1 MTTRPFALLALWA
14 ILCVP
19 GLSAQGPRAALQQL
33 GPDKL
38 IRVSVDGNRLQGR
51 TRTIEG
57 DDLLLAMG
65 ERATRV
71 PIAAI
76 DTLWRRRGAYGRG
89 ALVGGAFGAAAFTGF
104 LHFVV
109 SIACESSEGCRDDR
123 RRAWG
128 YGLVLGG
135 AGGALLG
142 AGIGG
147 LFNRWERLEP
157 SQR

>member
-1 MTTRPFALLALWA
+1 MKTLLGVLVLWA
-14 ILCVP
+14 VLCVP
-19 GLSAQGPRAALQQL
+19 VARAQGPRAALQQV
-33 GPDKL
+33 GPAKL
-38 IRVSVDGNRLQGR
+38 IRVSVDGSRLQGR
-51 TRTIEG
+51 IGAIEG
-57 DDLLLAMG
+57 NDLLLTVDD
-65 ERATRV
+65 RPTRV

-76 DTLWRRRGAYGRG
+76 DTLWRRRGAYGKG
-89 ALVGGAFGAAAFTGF
+89 ALIGGAFGAAAFTGF

-109 SIACESSEGCRDDR
+109 TIACESSDGCSDDR

-157 SQR
+157 

>member
-1 MTTRPFALLALWA
+1 MKQVLALLVVWSCMLAVA
-14 ILCVP
+14 P
-19 GLSAQGPRAALQQL
+19 SMAQGPRAALQQVR
-33 GPDKL
+33 PATL
-38 IRVSVDGNRLQGR
+38 IRVAADGRRFQGR
-51 TRTIEG
+51 TRGVEG
-57 DDLLLAMG
+57 DDLILTVDD
-65 ERATRV
+65 RATRV
-71 PIAAI
+71 SIASI
-76 DTLWRRRGAYGRG
+76 DTLWRRRGAHGKG
-89 ALVGGAFGAAAFTGF
+89 ALIGGAFGAAAFTGF

-109 SIACESSEGCRDDR
+109 SIACESSDGCRDDR

-157 SQR
+157 

>member
-1 MTTRPFALLALWA
+1 MRKFPKSLMLAA
-14 ILCVP
+14 MLCAP
-19 GLSAQGPRAALQQL
+19 ELAAQGPRNTLQQV
-33 GPDKL
+33 GADKL
-38 IRVSVDGNRLQGR
+38 IRVSVDGSRLQGR
-51 TRTIEG
+51 IRAIEG
-57 DDLLLAMG
+57 DDLLLAVG
-65 ERATRV
+65 DRPTRV
-71 PIAAI
+71 PITAI
-76 DTLWRRRGAYGRG
+76 DTLWRRRGAYGKG
-89 ALVGGAFGAAAFTGF
+89 ALIGGALGAAAFTGF

-109 SIACESSEGCRDDR
+109 TIACESSEGCADDR

-157 SQR
+157 

>member
-1 MTTRPFALLALWA
+1 MMMKCACIAAAFAVAVTA
-14 ILCVP
+14 
-19 GLSAQGPRAALQQL
+19 GLPAQGPRAALQQV
-33 GPDKL
+33 GAGKL
-38 IRVSVDGNRLQGR
+38 VRVSADGRRVQGR
-51 TRTIEG
+51 IAAIEG
-57 DDLLLAMG
+57 DNLVLSVDD
-65 ERATRV
+65 TRR
-71 PIAAI
+71 PIVIAEI
-76 DTLWRRRGAYGRG
+76 DSLWRRRGAYGKG
-89 ALVGGAFGAAAFTGF
+89 ALVGGVVGAAAFTGF

-109 SIACESSEGCRDDR
+109 SIACESSDGCRDDR

-157 SQR
+157 